1 MGCAA
6 RAVAA
11 MTCTDL
17 LAALLRAAEAR
28 GWPLARL
35 DGAAADAPLTGRDA
49 DLLAAWRP
57 WAQWRELVLEVA
69 TPLGWQ
75 LVMSVPKGSCL
86 LLFLA
91 RNDAGE
97 FLQVD
102 LHRAL
107 SARGVPFADP
117 AVLFAASRVEQG
129 TRRLDGQDAR
139 SVRALEYRLSHGRS
153 RSADNHVAPAH
164 QRAAFGILPPGRLSA
179 LVVAL
184 LCRPGLVLRLAA
196 AKLADLWARWRRPPG
211 VLWALSG
218 PDGAGKTSLL
228 DSLGWSVPRRLA
240 TGIQVLHTRPFLWPR
255 RSRGMPPVAGTVAE
269 RPHGKIRSW
278 LRWGLAWLDF
288 RLGHWLHVRPHLVAG
303 RLVLFDRYG
312 FDYIVAPRR
321 RGIDL
326 GDAAVRRLAAAAA
339 SPLGTLFLVADP
351 AELVNRK
358 GEATLAEAARQ
369 VAAYRALAATVPNS
383 ALIDTGDLVP
393 AAVTRAALVHMV
405 GVMADHARS
414 DHP

>member
-1 MGCAA
+1 MT
-6 RAVAA
+6 RTLLVAG
-11 MTCTDL
+11 
-17 LAALLRAAEAR
+17 LLRAAQAR

-57 WAQWRELVLEVA
+57 WAQWRALVLAVA
-69 TPLGWQ
+69 APLGWR
-75 LVMSVPKGSCL
+75 LVMAVPTGSCL

-91 RNDAGE
+91 RDDAGE

-117 AVLFAASRVEQG
+117 VRLFAAARIEEG
-129 TRRLDGQDAR
+129 ACRLDGEDAR
-139 SVRALEYRLSHGRS
+139 SVRALEYSLSHGRP
-153 RSADNHVAPAH
+153 RPTDAPVAPDH
-164 QRAAFGILPPGRLSA
+164 LRTAFGGLPPTWISA
-179 LVVAL
+179 LAVAL
-184 LCRPGLVLRLAA
+184 WCRPGLVLRLAG
-196 AKLADLWARWRRPPG
+196 AKLADRLARWRRPPG
-211 VLWALSG
+211 ALWVVSG

-228 DSLGWSVPRRLA
+228 DTLAQIAPRQLA
-240 TGIQVLHTRPFLWPR
+240 PDIRVLHTRPFLWPR
-255 RSRGMPPVAGTVAE
+255 RSAAVPPPAGTAAE
-269 RPHGKIRSW
+269 RRHGRARSW
-278 LRWGLAWLDF
+278 LRWGLAWADF

-303 RLVLFDRYG
+303 RLVLFDRYA
-312 FDYIVAPRR
+312 FDYLVAPRR

-326 GDAAVRRLAAAAA
+326 GAGAVRRLAAAAA
-339 SPLGTLFLVADP
+339 APQGALFLVADP
-351 AELVNRK
+351 ATLVHRK

-369 VAAYRALAATVPNS
+369 VDAYRALARTVPHGL
-383 ALIDTGDLVP
+383 LIDTGDLGP

-405 GVMADHARS
+405 EVMADHAHS

>member
-1 MGCAA
+1 
-6 RAVAA
+6 
-11 MTCTDL
+11 MTRIDL
-17 LAALLRAAEAR
+17 LVGLLRAAAAR
-28 GWPLARL
+28 GWKLARL
-35 DGAAADAPLTGRDA
+35 DGAAAGAPLTGHDA

-57 WAQWRELVLEVA
+57 WADWRALVLEQA
-69 TPLGWQ
+69 ESLGWR
-75 LVMSVPKGSCL
+75 LVMSIPKGSCL

-107 SARGVPFADP
+107 SARGIPFADP
-117 AVLFAASRVEQG
+117 ACLFAAARIEDG
-129 TRRLDGQDAR
+129 ACRLDAEDAR
-139 SVRALEYRLSHGRS
+139 SVRALEYKLSHGRS
-153 RSADNHVAPAH
+153 RSADIQVARRH

-179 LVVAL
+179 LVMAL
-184 LCRPGLVLRLAA
+184 LCRPVLLLRLLL
-196 AKLADLWARWRRPPG
+196 AKLADGLGRFWRPPG
-211 VLWALSG
+211 VLWTLSG

-228 DSLGWSVPRRLA
+228 DSLGWSVPRQLA
-240 TGIQVLHTRPFLWPR
+240 AGIRVLHTRPFLWPR
-255 RSRGMPPVAGTVAE
+255 RSRGLPPVAGTAME
-269 RPHGKIRSW
+269 RPHGKLRSW

-288 RLGHWLHVRPHLVAG
+288 RLGHWLHVWPHLVAG

-312 FDYIVAPRR
+312 FDYIVASRR

-339 SPLGTLFLVADP
+339 PPLGALFLIADP
-351 AELVNRK
+351 AELVSRK
-358 GEATLAEAARQ
+358 GEATLAEATRQ

-383 ALIDTGDLVP
+383 ALIDTGDLGPV
-393 AAVTRAALVHMV
+393 AVTRAALIHIV

>member
-1 MGCAA
+1 
-6 RAVAA
+6 
-11 MTCTDL
+11 MTRLTL
-17 LAALLRAAEAR
+17 LAGLLRGAEAR
-28 GWPLARL
+28 GWKLARL

-49 DLLAAWRP
+49 DLLADWRP
-57 WAQWRELVLEVA
+57 WTQWRELVLEIA

-107 SARGVPFADP
+107 SARGIPFADP
-117 AVLFAASRVEQG
+117 ARLFAASRIEEG
-129 TRRLDGQDAR
+129 ARRLDGQDAR

-153 RSADNHVAPAH
+153 RSADAHVTPAH
-164 QRAAFGILPPGRLSA
+164 QRAAFGSLPPGRLSA
-179 LVVAL
+179 LVLAL
-184 LCRPGLVLRLAA
+184 LCRPGLLLRLAG
-196 AKLADLWARWRRPPG
+196 AKLADRWARWRRPPG

-228 DSLGWSVPRRLA
+228 GSLEWTVPRQLA
-240 TGIQVLHTRPFLWPR
+240 ADVRILHTRPFLWPR
-255 RSRGMPPVAGTVAE
+255 RSQAMPPVAGTAAE

-339 SPLGTLFLVADP
+339 PPLGALFLVADP
-351 AELVNRK
+351 AELVRRK
-358 GEATLAEAARQ
+358 GEATPAEAERQ
-369 VAAYRALAATVPNS
+369 VAAYRTLAATVAN
-383 ALIDTGDLVP
+383 ALLIDTGDLAP
-393 AAVTRAALVHMV
+393 AAVTRAALAHMV
-405 GVMADHARS
+405 EVMASHARS

>member
-1 MGCAA
+1 
-6 RAVAA
+6 
-11 MTCTDL
+11 MTRTDL
-17 LAALLRAAEAR
+17 LAGLLRAAAAR
-28 GWPLARL
+28 GWKLARL
-35 DGAAADAPLTGRDA
+35 DGVAADAPLTGHDA

-57 WAQWRELVLEVA
+57 WADWRALVLELA
-69 TPLGWQ
+69 EPQGWR

-107 SARGVPFADP
+107 SARGIPFADP
-117 AVLFAASRVEQG
+117 ARLFAAARIEDG
-129 TRRLDGQDAR
+129 AWRLDAEDAR
-139 SVRALEYRLSHGRS
+139 SVRALEYKLSHGRS
-153 RSADNHVAPAH
+153 RSADVQVARHH
-164 QRAAFGILPPGRLSA
+164 QRAAFGILPTGRLSA
-179 LVVAL
+179 LIMAL
-184 LCRPGLVLRLAA
+184 LFRPGLLLRLLW
-196 AKLADLWARWRRPPG
+196 AKLADGLGRCWRPPG
-211 VLWALSG
+211 VLWTLSG

-228 DSLGWSVPRRLA
+228 DSLGWSVPRQLA
-240 TGIQVLHTRPFLWPR
+240 AGIRVLHTRPFLWPR
-255 RSRGMPPVAGTVAE
+255 RSRGLPPVAGTAAE
-269 RPHGKIRSW
+269 RPHGALRSW

-339 SPLGTLFLVADP
+339 RPLGALFLIADP
-351 AELVNRK
+351 AELVSRK
-358 GEATLAEAARQ
+358 GEATLAEATRQ

-383 ALIDTGDLVP
+383 ALIDTGDLGP

>member
-1 MGCAA
+1 
-6 RAVAA
+6 
-11 MTCTDL
+11 MTRTDL
-17 LAALLRAAEAR
+17 LAGLLRAAAAR
-28 GWPLARL
+28 GWKLARL
-35 DGAAADAPLTGRDA
+35 DGAAADAPLTGHDA

-57 WAQWRELVLEVA
+57 WADWRALVLELA
-69 TPLGWQ
+69 EPQGWR

-107 SARGVPFADP
+107 SARGIPFADP
-117 AVLFAASRVEQG
+117 ARLFAAARIEDG
-129 TRRLDGQDAR
+129 AWRLDAEDAR
-139 SVRALEYRLSHGRS
+139 SVRALEYKLSHGRS
-153 RSADNHVAPAH
+153 RSADIQVARHH
-164 QRAAFGILPPGRLSA
+164 QRAAFGILPTGRLSA
-179 LVVAL
+179 LIMAL
-184 LCRPGLVLRLAA
+184 LCRPGLLLRLLL
-196 AKLADLWARWRRPPG
+196 AKLADGLGRFMLPPG
-211 VLWALSG
+211 VLWTLSG

-228 DSLGWSVPRRLA
+228 DSLGWSVPRQLA
-240 TGIQVLHTRPFLWPR
+240 AGIRVLHTRPFLLPR
-255 RSRGMPPVAGTVAE
+255 RSRGLPPVAGTAAE
-269 RPHGKIRSW
+269 RSHGALRSW

-326 GDAAVRRLAAAAA
+326 GDAAVWRLAAAAA
-339 SPLGTLFLVADP
+339 PPLGALFLIADP

-358 GEATLAEAARQ
+358 GEATLPEATRQ

-383 ALIDTGDLVP
+383 ALIDTGDLGP